1 MAAVSKQAK
10 PTTFEVVVSF
20 DGLDKGGRF
29 TQPADKLG
37 WALMHV
43 ENGYLKV
50 VEEAPDASDEGQG

>member
-1 MAAVSKQAK
+1 MANVKKQAERV
-10 PTTFEVVVSF
+10 TFEVVVSF

-29 TQPADKLG
+29 TQSADELG

-50 VEEAPDASDEGQG
+50 VEEAPDASDQGQG